1 MKKIVLIMFLIS
13 LLAMPVIAEEV
24 QQAET
29 EDTPEEFGMIYEPE
43 NSSEEVNEKSADD
56 VYLNVSKQEPIS
68 IKKAKKFGNKKYDLT
83 TKQDKNISPQNAY
96 QYENYNPYA
105 SKSSSFTN
113 QKQYGNFTLGTKY
126 DGTYTPESMTQT
138 STLFS
143 KYQKE
148 KFSLNTSYKSN
159 SLAPI
164 DQRGKGTLSF
174 SPEYKLNNRVSIQN
188 IYSTSF
194 LDKNKKSELVFSLK
208 PFKDDRMDLN
218 IGASQIYSETSA
230 PTRSQLNFSTKFR
243 F

>member
-1 MKKIVLIMFLIS
+1 MFLIS

-56 VYLNVSKQEPIS
+56 VYLNVSKQESIS

-126 DGTYTPESMTQT
+126 DGTYGPESMTQT

-148 KFSLNTSYKSN
+148 KFSFNTSYKSN

>member
-1 MKKIVLIMFLIS
+1 
-13 LLAMPVIAEEV
+13 MPVIAEEV

-56 VYLNVSKQEPIS
+56 VYLNVSKQEQIS

-83 TKQDKNISPQNAY
+83 TKQNKNISPQNAY

-126 DGTYTPESMTQT
+126 DGTYAPESMTQT

-148 KFSLNTSYKSN
+148 KFSFNTSYKSN